1 MANTILFNA
10 RISLR
15 NGIIMDIII
24 DGLDFCQAVFTASAP
39 SVYGILVYKDRTSNE
54 TKYESSIM
62 LLTFSIF

>member
-1 MANTILFNA
+1 
-10 RISLR
+10 
-15 NGIIMDIII
+15 MDIII
-24 DGLDFCQAVFTASAP
+24 DGLDFCQAVFNASAP